1 MWAKSGDIMVIW
13 TLILVFLGT
22 MVLGFP
28 VAFCLGI
35 TSLVV
40 LFIGDVPLLLIAQR
54 MFTGIDSF
62 PLMAVPFFVLAGELM
77 NRGGT
82 TRRLIDFAN
91 VLVGRV
97 PGGLAH
103 TNILA
108 SMFFGGISGSAV
120 ADAAAMG
127 TILVPGMTRKGF
139 PAGFSAAVTAAS
151 ATMGPIIPPSILMV
165 LMGVT
170 TGLSIG
176 GLFAAGIVPGLILG
190 LSMMG
195 LSFFMA
201 LRYGFPRESFPL
213 SPGIIFKEFVSAV
226 PALLAPIIILGGIL
240 GGIFTPTESA
250 AVAVLYAFLLGRFVY
265 KELSFKDLG
274 QIFVESGTTTAV
286 LLLII
291 GMANI
296 FAWILTSEQ
305 IPTRIAAAMT
315 ALTDNPYL
323 ILMIINVFLLFIG
336 MFLEGGAAIII
347 LAPTLLSV
355 TSALGIDPLHFGLV
369 MVLNIA
375 VGLLTPPLGVCL
387 FVVCGVTGISLSRI
401 IRSVLPFLALELLV
415 LLLVTY
421 VPSVILWI
429 PGLLGYM

>member
-1 MWAKSGDIMVIW
+1 MIL
-13 TLILVFLGT
+13 TLTLVFLGT

-28 VAFCLGI
+28 VAFSLGI
-35 TSLVV
+35 TSLAALIV
-40 LFIGDVPLLLIAQR
+40 GDVPLLLIAQR

-127 TILVPGMTRKGF
+127 TIMVPGMTRKGF

-176 GLFAAGIVPGLILG
+176 GLFAAGIIPGLILG

-201 LRYGFPRESFPL
+201 IRYGFPRESLPL
-213 SPGIIFKEFVSAV
+213 SPGIIFKEFMSAV

-250 AVAVLYAFLLGRFVY
+250 AVAVFYAFLLGRFIY
-265 KELSFKDLG
+265 KELSFRDLV

-305 IPTRIAAAMT
+305 IPTRIAGAMT
-315 ALTDNPYL
+315 AFTDNPYI
-323 ILMIINVFLLFIG
+323 ILMIINLFLLFIG

-347 LAPTLLSV
+347 LAPTLLGV
-355 TSALGIDPLHFGLV
+355 TNALGIDPLHFGLV

-401 IRSVLPFLALELLV
+401 IRSVLPFLALEMAV
-415 LLLVTY
+415 LILVTY
-421 VPSVILWI
+421 IPSVILWI
-429 PGLLGYM
+429 PGLLGYL

>member
-1 MWAKSGDIMVIW
+1 MIL
-13 TLILVFLGT
+13 TLILVFLLT
-22 MVLGFP
+22 LILGFP

-35 TSLVV
+35 TSLAALV
-40 LFIGDVPLLLIAQR
+40 ISDVPLVLMAQR

-82 TRRLIDFAN
+82 TKRLIDFAN

-127 TILVPGMTRKGF
+127 TVLVPGMTRKGF

-176 GLFAAGIVPGLILG
+176 GLFAAGIIPGLILG
-190 LSMMG
+190 LGM
-195 LSFFMA
+195 MA
-201 LRYGFPRESFPL
+201 LSYGMAVRYRFPRESFPL
-213 SPGIIFKEFVSAV
+213 TPGILFREFISAV
-226 PALLAPIIILGGIL
+226 PALMAPVIILGGIL
-240 GGIFTPTESA
+240 GGVFTPTESA
-250 AVAVLYAFLLGRFVY
+250 AVAVLYAFILGRFIY
-265 KELSFKDLG
+265 RELSFKDLRS
-274 QIFVESGTTTAV
+274 IFVESGITTAV

-296 FAWILTSEQ
+296 FAWVLTSEQ

-315 ALTDNPYL
+315 ALTDNPYI
-323 ILMIINVFLLFIG
+323 ILMIINLFLIFIG

-347 LAPTLLSV
+347 LAPTLLGV
-355 TSALGIDPLHFGLV
+355 TNALGIDPLHFGLV

-387 FVVCGVTGISLSRI
+387 FVVCGVTRISLGQI
-401 IRSVLPFLALELLV
+401 IRSVMPFLAVEIVV

-421 VPSVILWI
+421 FPGIILFI
-429 PGLLGYM
+429 PRLLGYV

>member
-1 MWAKSGDIMVIW
+1 MIL
-13 TLILVFLGT
+13 TLTLVFLAT

-35 TSLVV
+35 TSLAALV
-40 LFIGDVPLLLIAQR
+40 LGDVPLLLIAQR

-82 TRRLIDFAN
+82 TKRLIDFAN

-127 TILVPGMTRKGF
+127 TVLVPGMVRKGF

-151 ATMGPIIPPSILMV
+151 STMGPIIPPSILMV

-176 GLFAAGIVPGLILG
+176 GLFAAGIVPGLLLG

-195 LSFFMA
+195 LSYFMA
-201 LRYGFPRESFPL
+201 VRYHFPKESIAL
-213 SPGIIFKEFVSAV
+213 SPSIILREFLSAG

-250 AVAVLYAFLLGRFVY
+250 AVAVLYAFILGRFIY

-274 QIFVESGTTTAV
+274 AIFVESGTTTAV

-296 FAWILTSEQ
+296 FAWVLTSEQ
-305 IPTRIAAAMT
+305 IPTKIAAVMT
-315 ALTDNPYL
+315 ALTDNPYI
-323 ILMIINVFLLFIG
+323 ILMIINVFLIFIG

-347 LAPTLLSV
+347 LAPTLLGV
-355 TSALGIDPLHFGLV
+355 ANALGINPLHFGLV

-387 FVVCGVTGISLSRI
+387 FVVCGVTKISLGTV
-401 IRSVLPFLALELLV
+401 IRAVIPFLGVEIAV

-421 VPSVILWI
+421 CPDIILFI
-429 PGLLGYM
+429 PRMLGYL